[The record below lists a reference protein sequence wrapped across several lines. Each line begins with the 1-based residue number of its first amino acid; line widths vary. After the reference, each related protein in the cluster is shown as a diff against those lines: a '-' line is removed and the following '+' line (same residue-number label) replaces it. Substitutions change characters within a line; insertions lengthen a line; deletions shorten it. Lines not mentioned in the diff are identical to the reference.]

1 VDLAALDGTPERVR
15 AWLNYQA
22 TPPFYLQDRFCTA
35 EGRDRDRLFYLAGHL
50 DLDGTPAADWS
61 LMVGDV
67 VTGDVRA
74 PGDGS

>member
-1 VDLAALDGTPERVR
+1 VR

-35 EGRDRDRLFYLAGHL
+35 QGKDRDRLFYLAGHL

-61 LMVGDV
+61 LLVGEKV
-67 VTGDVRA
+67 GVPVKGR
-74 PGDGS
+74 